1 MEIIFKEGI
10 PGFETLTRFIIVE
23 EGDGVFYYLQSVQD
37 QTVAFPILSPYVIKQ
52 DYAPHIQESYFEKLG
67 GGVTE
72 DFTLFVIATI
82 REEIGQSTVNLKAPL
97 LIHTV
102 RKVGVQ
108 AIADDEQYQ
117 SRHLLSE
124 LLAERSH

>member
-23 EGDGVFYYLQSVQD
+23 EGDGIFYYLQSVED
-37 QTVAFPILSPYVIKQ
+37 QAIAFPILSPYAVKS
-52 DYAPHIQESYFEKLG
+52 DYAPRIQESYFEKLG
-67 GGVTE
+67 GGVTA

-82 REEIGQSTVNLKAPL
+82 REDISQSTINLKAPL
-97 LIHTV
+97 LIHIE

-108 AIADDEQYQ
+108 AIVDDGQYQ